1 VVTLEGAD
9 VIMKNEMTTEG
20 EIIESLARQNAQ
32 MEILIAIKSRKFE
45 TLDDLK
51 DHLESLMTGNRKI
64 NSKNY

>member
-1 VVTLEGAD
+1 
-9 VIMKNEMTTEG
+9 MKNEMTTEG